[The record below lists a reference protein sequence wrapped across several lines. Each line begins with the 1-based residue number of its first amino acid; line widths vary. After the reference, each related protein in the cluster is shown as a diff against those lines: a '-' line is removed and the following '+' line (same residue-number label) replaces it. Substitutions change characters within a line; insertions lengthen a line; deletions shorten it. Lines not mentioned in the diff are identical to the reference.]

1 VIVIGATNRVDAVDP
16 ALRRPGRFDREIEI
30 GIPDFEG
37 RIEILQ
43 IHTRGMP
50 LAIDGNMERIA
61 ELTHGYTGSDIAALC
76 KEAAMVAL
84 RRILP
89 EINLEEKTIPR
100 EVLDKL
106 IVTWDDFSAALK
118 EVQPSALREI
128 MIEVPRVKWED
139 VGGMEDVKQIL
150 HETVE
155 LPLKNPDVF
164 TRLGIR
170 PPKGILLYG
179 PPGTGKTLV
188 AKAVAT
194 ESNANFLSA
203 KGSDLLS
210 KWYGE
215 SEKRISEFFH
225 RARQVAPAV
234 VFFDELD
241 SLAPIRDGIG
251 DARVTERVVNQIL
264 AEMDGLEEP
273 RGVAILGA
281 TNRPDIIDPALLR
294 PGRFDE
300 IVYVPVPDEK
310 ARIEIFRT
318 HTQEMALADDV
329 NLDKLAEMTERY
341 TGADIA
347 AVCMKA
353 GIYALREDINAQE
366 VSMKHFYKA
375 VEDVIPS
382 VTEEIERE

>member
-1 VIVIGATNRVDAVDP
+1 
-16 ALRRPGRFDREIEI
+16 
-30 GIPDFEG
+30 G

-50 LAIDGNMERIA
+50 LASDGSNMERIA
-61 ELTHGYTGSDIAALC
+61 EITHGFTGSDIAALC
-76 KEAAMVAL
+76 KEAAMVAM
-84 RRILP
+84 RRVLP
-89 EINLEEKTIPR
+89 EINLEERAIPR

-106 IVTWDDFSAALK
+106 TVTWDDFSAALK

-128 MIEVPRVKWED
+128 MVEVPRVNWED
-139 VGGMEDVKQIL
+139 VGGMEDVKQAL
-150 HETVE
+150 REMVE
-155 LPLKNPDVF
+155 LPLTNPDAF
-164 TRLGIR
+164 TRVGIR
-170 PPKGILLYG
+170 PPKGVLLYG

-188 AKAVAT
+188 AKAVAN

-215 SEKRISEFFH
+215 SEKRISEFFN

-234 VFFDELD
+234 IFFDELD
-241 SLAPIRDGIG
+241 SLAPVRGGIG
-251 DARVTERVVNQIL
+251 DSRVTERVVNQIL
-264 AEMDGLEEP
+264 AEMDGLEEL
-273 RGVAILGA
+273 RGVAIIGA
-281 TNRPDIIDPALLR
+281 TNRPDMIDPALLR

-300 IVYVPVPDEK
+300 IVFVPVPNKE
-310 ARIEIFRT
+310 ARLEIFKS
-318 HTQEMALADDV
+318 HTREMTLDSDV
-329 NLDKLAEMTERY
+329 SLEKLAEMTERY

-353 GIYALREDINAQE
+353 GIYAIREDINAQK
-366 VSMKHFYKA
+366 VSMKHFQKA

-382 VTEEIERE
+382 VTEEVEREYEKMAKRVKQQISAIGFSPTTVEKGFSRSATG